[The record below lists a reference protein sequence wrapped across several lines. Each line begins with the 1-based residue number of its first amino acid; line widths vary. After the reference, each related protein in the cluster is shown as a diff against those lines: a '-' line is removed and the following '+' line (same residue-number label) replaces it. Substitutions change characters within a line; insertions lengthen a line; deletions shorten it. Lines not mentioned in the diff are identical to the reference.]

1 MRHLIRKLR
10 ALGSFGLAWAVGF
23 AAFAG
28 VAMLAISVADP
39 SSIDADQSP
48 FAIAAAMGFVG
59 LVSGVAFGAV
69 LGFAEKRKKIL
80 ELSVMRVAAWGAIGA
95 AALPLLTGMQDK
107 LAIITSPLG
116 ALFAAG
122 TVAAVKRL
130 ERRDMERLETPRLSS
145 NQLSS

>member
-1 MRHLIRKLR
+1 
-10 ALGSFGLAWAVGF
+10 
-23 AAFAG
+23 
-28 VAMLAISVADP
+28 MLAIWVADP
-39 SSIDADQSP
+39 SSIDANESP
-48 FAIAAAMGFVG
+48 FAIASAMGFVG

-80 ELSVMRVAAWGAIGA
+80 ELSVMRVAAWGALGA

-107 LAIITSPLG
+107 LAILTSPLG

-130 ERRDMERLETPRLSS
+130 ERREGEFLDGTRAAFK
-145 NQLSS
+145 QLTS